1 MRSFIM
7 GMLTVAGIAFATPAS
22 AQLYLETPLGGV
34 GVGVRNYD
42 RHDYDGRYHSYDYD
56 QPRYRSYDYDRPRY
70 QSYGYRDGGCRT
82 ITVQR
87 DDGSVRRIRRCG

>member
-1 MRSFIM
+1 MRRLLM
-7 GMLTVAGIAFATPAS
+7 GTLAVTGIAIATPAL
-22 AQLYLETPLGGV
+22 AQFYIETPLGGV
-34 GVGVRNYD
+34 GVGNYD

-56 QPRYRSYDYDRPRY
+56 RPRYQSYDYDRPRY
-70 QSYGYRDGGCRT
+70 QSYGDQGCRT